1 MKHLISQQRMT
12 KPPSSETKP
21 QRAPRFLAALPAVI
35 HVEGRDL
42 PAQAGDISRSG
53 ALLECRMEQPTT
65 PDLDVTLATATGDR
79 SVRLAARIMHA
90 HQRGESLRLGVQFG
104 DMTAAQSETLA
115 LILSRVVEGLAPAA
129 LSDIDPAASLTEI
142 RAALGRISQAH
153 RTALAA
159 RTTDPGERGILR
171 QDTDPHVLEAL
182 ARNPNS
188 NLPEIK
194 NLLRRTELLP
204 STLELIATD
213 PRWPADEELKV
224 MIATHPRVTFVTADR
239 VASQLTDLGR
249 DRLVRR
255 PGLQAGVKQK
265 LMTQLSRK
273 HRGPN

>member
-1 MKHLISQQRMT
+1 MSG
-12 KPPSSETKP
+12 TKP
-21 QRAPRFLAALPAVI
+21 QPAPRFLAALPAVI
-35 HVEGRDL
+35 HVEGQDV

-53 ALLECRMEQPTT
+53 ALLECRLEQPTT
-65 PDLDVTLATATGDR
+65 PDLEVTLSTATGDR
-79 SVRLAARIMHA
+79 SVRLDARIMHA
-90 HQRGESLRLGVQFG
+90 HQDGESLRLGVQFG
-104 DMTAAQSETLA
+104 DMTAAQHDTLA

-129 LSDIDPAASLTEI
+129 LRDIDPAASVTEI

-153 RTALAA
+153 RAALAA
-159 RTTDPGERGILR
+159 RTTEPVERGLLR
-171 QDTDPHVLEAL
+171 QDTDAHVLEAL

-213 PRWPADEELKV
+213 PRWPLGDEELRIL
-224 MIATHPRVTFVTADR
+224 IATHPRVTFVTADR

-255 PGLQAGVKQK
+255 PGLQPGVKQK
-265 LMTQLSRK
+265 LMAQLSRK
-273 HRGPN
+273 HRGPS

>member
-1 MKHLISQQRMT
+1 MT
-12 KPPSSETKP
+12 NTPRGGPKP
-21 QRAPRFLAALPAVI
+21 QPAPRFLAALPAI
-35 HVEGRDL
+35 LHIDGRDV

-53 ALLECRMEQPTT
+53 ALIECRMEQPTT
-65 PDLDVTLATATGDR
+65 PDVELTIATARGDR
-79 SVRLAARIMHA
+79 SVRLTGRIMHA
-90 HQRGESLRLGVQFG
+90 HQDGESVRLGVHFAE
-104 DMTAAQSETLA
+104 MTPEQGETFA

-129 LSDIDPAASLTEI
+129 LSDIDPAASPADI
-142 RAALGRISQAH
+142 RAALSRISQAH
-153 RTALAA
+153 RVALAA
-159 RTTDPGERGILR
+159 RSTDHVERGLLR
-171 QDTDPHVLEAL
+171 QDMDAHVLEAL

-255 PGLQAGVKQK
+255 PGLHAGVKQK

-273 HRGPN
+273 HRGST

>member
-1 MKHLISQQRMT
+1 MAD
-12 KPPSSETKP
+12 PPHNEPKAAA
-21 QRAPRFLAALPAVI
+21 RAPRFLAALPAVVHI
-35 HVEGRDL
+35 EGRDV

-53 ALLECRMEQPTT
+53 ALLECRMEPPTT
-65 PDLDVTLATATGDR
+65 PDVELTLATAGGDR
-79 SVRLAARIMHA
+79 SVRLAGRIVHA
-90 HQRGESLRLGVQFG
+90 HQDGESLRLGVQFEA
-104 DMTAAQSETLA
+104 MSVEQAETFA

-129 LSDIDPAASLTEI
+129 LSDIDPAASLADI
-142 RAALGRISQAH
+142 RAALARISQAH
-153 RTALAA
+153 RVSLAS
-159 RTTDPGERGILR
+159 RSTDPVERGILR
-171 QDTDPHVLEAL
+171 QDLDPHVLEGL

-194 NLLRRTELLP
+194 NLLRRSELLP
-204 STLELIATD
+204 STLELIASD

-255 PGLQAGVKQK
+255 PGLQSGVKQK
-265 LMTQLSRK
+265 LMAQLSRK